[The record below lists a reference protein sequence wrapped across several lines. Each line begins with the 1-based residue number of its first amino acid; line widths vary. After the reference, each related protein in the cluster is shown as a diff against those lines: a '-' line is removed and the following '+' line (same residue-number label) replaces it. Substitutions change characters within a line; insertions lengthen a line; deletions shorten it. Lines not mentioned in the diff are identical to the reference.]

1 MVTEQATATDN
12 IRVSA
17 CDVAILRWIEPC
29 WDAIPDQWKLDAMDR
44 AGEVD
49 YDEYEESSNTTCI
62 ELDEY
67 RVKNLSQATDANE
80 FIGELAVGDG
90 STTPAHSDRSLTSR
104 IALTDVS
111 ETIED
116 GQTIT
121 VRAFLAKSE
130 ANDDGSGNN
139 PDLQELGLYA
149 GPFFLNHSL
158 FAAITKTSSKAI
170 QFEVDL
176 TFNTA

>member
-1 MVTEQATATDN
+1 MQVNEQAVSKDNVRAT
-12 IRVSA
+12 A

-29 WDAIPDQWKLDAMDR
+29 WDVLPEIEKMQILREA
-44 AGEVD
+44 
-49 YDEYEESSNTTCI
+49 EYGQTIESSNTTCI

-67 RVKNLSQATDANE
+67 RVKNLSQATDENQ

-90 STTPAHSDRSLTSR
+90 STTPAHSDRSLTNR
-104 IALTDVS
+104 IAMTDVS

-139 PDLQELGLYA
+139 PDLQELGAYA

-158 FAAITKTSSKAI
+158 FSAITKTSSKAI